1 MNSYVS
7 VKRVLALLVSLCARR
22 ESVIEAKVP
31 GKVADLVREELTRR
45 FSSELVFDPIKVVPM
60 IDHDGDEYLR
70 IYIVFDGDLSLLPPV
85 WRLELLR
92 SIQPQLTEL
101 GVLNIP
107 NSTLVEKSEWEKAY
121 KDKYSELS

>member
-1 MNSYVS
+1 M
-7 VKRVLALLVSLCARR
+7 
-22 ESVIEAKVP
+22 IEAKVP

-45 FSSELVFDPIKVVPM
+45 FGNDLVFDLIKVVPM

-70 IYIVFDGDLSLLPPV
+70 IYIVLDGDLSLLPPI

-101 GVLNIP
+101 GVSNIP
-107 NSTLVEKSEWEKAY
+107 NSTLVEKSEWGKAY